1 MTAVCE
7 NIAKSVVA
15 DLSFQCNDND
25 YYDANN
31 DDQEAR
37 EM

>member
-7 NIAKSVVA
+7 NISKSVVA
-15 DLSFQCNDND
+15 DLSFHCNDNG
-25 YYDANN
+25 YYDAND